1 MAVATRVLI
10 TGGPTR
16 AYLDAVRFLTNES
29 TGRLGVELAAAALS
43 RGWDVHYLRGRGSAA
58 PQSVLDPAAGGLTV
72 EEIETVDELL
82 AAVRREVGGRRY
94 DAVIHGMAVL
104 DFVPAKVRPG
114 KTSSREEWHVRLV
127 PSPKVIALVKDLDPD
142 VFLVGFKLEAG
153 VDEAAL
159 LAAARASLAANRA
172 GLVVANTLE
181 SVRAGVHEAYLVPAD
196 GSPPERVVGK
206 AAVARRVIERVA
218 DALAARGA
226 PPGEGAP
233 PAPVE
238 PFAGRTV
245 LVAVPAGIAAYKVAG
260 LVRRLRRAGARVRV
274 AMTPNA
280 TRLVGTATFEA
291 LSGHPVLA
299 DLFAPGAALEHVRW
313 ADAADAA
320 LVAPAT
326 ADVIGRLAAGVAD
339 DAVTTVLLALGT
351 RAPVVVA
358 PAMNAH
364 MWDNPVVQRNVRT
377 LRDLGYRFAG
387 PERGPLAEGY
397 EGVGRLADEDAILA
411 VLAAALEERPSP
423 PRTRPCRS

>member
-1 MAVATRVLI
+1 MAVAARVLI

-16 AYLDAVRFLTNES
+16 AYLDEVRFLTNES
-29 TGRLGVELAAAALS
+29 TGRMGVELTRAALS

-58 PQSVLDPAAGGLTV
+58 PEPLLDPAAGGLTV

-104 DFVPAKVRPG
+104 DFVPAEVRPG
-114 KTSSREEWHVRLV
+114 KTSSREEWQVRLV

-172 GLVVANTLE
+172 DLVVANTLE
-181 SVRAGVHEAYLVPAD
+181 SVRAGEHEALLVSEGD
-196 GSPPERVVGK
+196 GAGPERVAGK

-218 DALAARGA
+218 DALSGRGLREPEA
-226 PPGEGAP
+226 SPI
-233 PAPVE
+233 PVE

-260 LVRRLRRAGARVRV
+260 LVRRLSRSGTRVRV

-339 DAVTTVLLALGT
+339 DAVTTLLLALGT
-351 RAPVVVA
+351 RVPVVIA

-364 MWDNPVVQRNVRT
+364 MWDNPVVQRNVAT
-377 LRDLGYRFAG
+377 LKALGYRFAG

-397 EGVGRLADEDAILA
+397 EGMGRLADEDAILA